1 MEVAMTLRAPAA
13 GGAAFDPIGEAL
25 RHETAG
31 EMAAT
36 LGRLSDV
43 LAGALAS
50 LERARA
56 AADTADPGARSEAL
70 DTRLARRHATACEAL
85 WNVMIQR
92 ELCGLRRHEA
102 FLREMKV
109 PRSVELFMGPA
120 KTAPGTARPGAPD
133 DGASDA

>member
-1 MEVAMTLRAPAA
+1 MSLRPPSAA
-13 GGAAFDPIGEAL
+13 AAAFDPIGEAL
-25 RHETAG
+25 RHETVG

-36 LGRLSDV
+36 LARLTAV
-43 LAGALAS
+43 LETALVSLDRAS
-50 LERARA
+50 QA
-56 AADTADPGARSEAL
+56 AAMSDAGEEPRAPDRRT
-70 DTRLARRHATACEAL
+70 ARRHAQACDAL

-120 KTAPGTARPGAPD
+120 ATASARTGGARAAGPSAPGAP
-133 DGASDA
+133 G

>member
-1 MEVAMTLRAPAA
+1 MSLRPPSAA
-13 GGAAFDPIGEAL
+13 GAAFDPIGEAL

-36 LGRLSDV
+36 LGRLTAV

-50 LERARA
+50 LERACA
-56 AADTADPGARSEAL
+56 AAETADPQARSAAL
-70 DTRLARRHATACEAL
+70 DARLARRHAAACEAL

-92 ELCGLRRHEA
+92 ELCGLRRHDA

-120 KTAPGTARPGAPD
+120 QTASALPGTARPGVPS
-133 DGASDA
+133 DGAADP

>member
-1 MEVAMTLRAPAA
+1 MTLRAPSK
-13 GGAAFDPIGEAL
+13 GSAAFDPIGEAL

-36 LGRLSDV
+36 LGRLTAV
-43 LAGALAS
+43 LTGTLAS

-56 AADTADPGARSEAL
+56 AAETADPPGRSAAL
-70 DTRLARRHATACEAL
+70 DARLARRHAAACEAL

-92 ELCGLRRHEA
+92 ELCGLRRHDA

-120 KTAPGTARPGAPD
+120 QTAPALPATARSGVPS
-133 DGASDA
+133 DGATDP

>member
-1 MEVAMTLRAPAA
+1 MSLRPPSAA
-13 GGAAFDPIGEAL
+13 GAAFDPIGEAL

-36 LGRLSDV
+36 LGRLTAV
-43 LAGALAS
+43 LGETLTR

-56 AADTADPGARSEAL
+56 AAETGDPAGRNAAL
-70 DTRLARRHATACEAL
+70 DARLARRHAAACEAL

-92 ELCGLRRHEA
+92 ELCGLRRHDA
-102 FLREMKV
+102 VLREMQV

-120 KTAPGTARPGAPD
+120 RTAPALPATARSGVPG
-133 DGASDA
+133 DGATDP

>member
-1 MEVAMTLRAPAA
+1 MSVRPPSATS
-13 GGAAFDPIGEAL
+13 AAFDPIGEAL

-36 LGRLSDV
+36 LGRLTGI
-43 LAGALAS
+43 LEAALDS
-50 LERARA
+50 LERAGKA
-56 AADTADPGARSEAL
+56 AATPDDQPDPQAL
-70 DTRLARRHATACEAL
+70 QGRVARRHAQACDAL

-102 FLREMKV
+102 FLRDLKV

-120 KTAPGTARPGAPD
+120 S
-133 DGASDA
+133 GASPPKNAPVSSSSRDRP